1 MLLTVFVFLA
11 VAAVSSAI
19 VVVLHRNPVFSTMS
33 LVVTLVATAGLFI
46 MLGSPFLA
54 ALQILLYT
62 GAILVL
68 FLFVIM
74 LLNVQRERTAVTR
87 ASGMLVAAGICAM
100 VFAGVAGP
108 ALLGRLR
115 RNRPCA
121 PLEPGS
127 ISLVG
132 VARELFST
140 YILPFEM
147 IGLLLLVAVVA
158 ASWVAQ
164 KANPAAPAARRNPI
178 ARRGRA
184 RAAGR
189 AAMTTFPSP
198 GTWCWPR
205 CSSASA
211 TFGALTRRSGIA
223 IFLSIELMLNAANLT
238 LVAYSR
244 IHGDSAGQMFVFF
257 ALAVAAAE
265 AAVGLGLF
273 ISIYRLRHTIDV
285 NRLNRLRW

>member
-1 MLLTVFVFLA
+1 MLLTVFVLLA

-19 VVVLHRNPVFSTMS
+19 VVVLHRNPVVSTMS

-87 ASGMLVAAGICAM
+87 ASGMLVAAGICAV
-100 VFAGVAGP
+100 VFAG
-108 ALLGRLR
+108 ALVRLFWGAYSGTTLR
-115 RNRPCA
+115 E
-121 PLEPGS
+121 LEPGS
-127 ISLVG
+127 TSLVA

-164 KANPAAPAARRNPI
+164 RADPAAPQ
-178 ARRGRA
+178 G
-184 RAAGR
+184 
-189 AAMTTFPSP
+189 SP
-198 GTWCWPR
+198 DAVEPAKQGEPR
-205 CSSASA
+205 
-211 TFGALTRRSGIA
+211 
-223 IFLSIELMLNAANLT
+223 
-238 LVAYSR
+238 
-244 IHGDSAGQMFVFF
+244 
-257 ALAVAAAE
+257 
-265 AAVGLGLF
+265 
-273 ISIYRLRHTIDV
+273 
-285 NRLNRLRW
+285 

>member
-1 MLLTVFVFLA
+1 MLLAVFVFLA

-19 VVVLHRNPVFSTMS
+19 VVVLHRNPVISTMS

-87 ASGMLVAAGICAM
+87 VSGMLVAAGICAV
-100 VFAGVAGP
+100 VFAGALVRLLWVAHAETNLA
-108 ALLGRLR
+108 AL
-115 RNRPCA
+115 A
-121 PLEPGS
+121 PETT
-127 ISLVG
+127 SLVV

-164 KANPAAPAARRNPI
+164 KGAPAV
-178 ARRGRA
+178 
-184 RAAGR
+184 
-189 AAMTTFPSP
+189 SP
-198 GTWCWPR
+198 GSPEQAEPPKQGEPR
-205 CSSASA
+205 
-211 TFGALTRRSGIA
+211 
-223 IFLSIELMLNAANLT
+223 
-238 LVAYSR
+238 
-244 IHGDSAGQMFVFF
+244 
-257 ALAVAAAE
+257 
-265 AAVGLGLF
+265 
-273 ISIYRLRHTIDV
+273 
-285 NRLNRLRW
+285 